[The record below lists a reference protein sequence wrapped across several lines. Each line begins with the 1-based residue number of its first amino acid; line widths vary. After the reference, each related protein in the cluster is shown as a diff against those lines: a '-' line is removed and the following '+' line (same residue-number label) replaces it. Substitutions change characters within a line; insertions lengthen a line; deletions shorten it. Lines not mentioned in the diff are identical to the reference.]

1 MDIPASDLAD
11 SGCKQF
17 FQYKWGA
24 VSNMESLLIIDD
36 DEQIRLLLKELLLN
50 EGYTVFEAEDGDKG
64 MSLCRM
70 QEIQLVIIDVFMPK
84 KDGLETIRELH
95 DAFPSIKTL
104 AMSGGYFADSIDV
117 LHMAKK
123 FGATQVLEKPF
134 ALEKF
139 LETVKDILSESSIA
153 DH

>member
-1 MDIPASDLAD
+1 
-11 SGCKQF
+11 
-17 FQYKWGA
+17 
-24 VSNMESLLIIDD
+24 MESLLIIDD
-36 DEQIRLLLKELLLN
+36 DEQIRLLLKELLVN

-95 DAFPSIKTL
+95 DAFPSIKVL

-123 FGATQVLEKPF
+123 LGATQILEKPF

-139 LETVKDILSESSIA
+139 LETVRDILSESSIA